1 MSETKN
7 SRTTAG
13 SVATRTVGKT
23 VGMAVDKAVR
33 QQRLRDILVQRAQRQ
48 ATETV
53 REAARGGIRNVNAA
67 SEAADRAVRAAQMRG
82 NQAVGAANAEL
93 RAARGMH
100 SGVAVGL
107 AEERQLL
114 DEGLKGVRQMAHD
127 ARREVIRQNPRM
139 NFQAGRPYTPDE
151 MARIRS
157 GGRMRRVFENNEL
170 YRKANIRQGFEN
182 IARMQQE
189 AEGAIQAASNV
200 RAAENLA
207 ATSRRRVVDAVQGVR
222 DARAARTAAVD
233 TAKALK
239 IEAVRTNARL
249 AREAVRDATR
259 LGQQAVREAA
269 TVKGALNRG
278 LVSVADKARA
288 LKQST
293 GGVLRKAGEI
303 VGKINPFNKPGAT
316 PGKHKILRFFG
327 RQADRALGAGP
338 RAVERLGKKMFTTR
352 TVPGRVMRGLTK
364 AIGGAAGF
372 AISTWID
379 TGMQAYDFLTDPAVS
394 LGDVGKETVDTIEGH
409 RVMRRNP
416 GWWDTTLGSS
426 AYWKEALKG
435 TARAFTFGFFGNGE
449 AGQGP
454 LESDAEFEERGRRES
469 DVQETRW
476 LKGYDVQTGKPL
488 VDMNTGEDISAKVAE
503 VRQAALGQ
511 AKERTL
517 QAQLIGAFDPRTKY
531 SQQTKDELRSR
542 FKGFDPDNLN
552 LDTYAA
558 MIDTLG
564 ARRQKALE
572 EMESNIANFEQFVA
586 KQPKHVQKRLT
597 TAEAYRGY
605 RTKAIEKEYS
615 ESMDHMLAN
624 TKMAGELADRRRD
637 ALYLGV
643 TGRNYRDDVNA
654 QLTGE
659 DDTFFR
665 EFNKEWGGM
674 SLEARALYDVD
685 KEIREYEAAEAPKEP
700 TPVKMEGE

>member
-13 SVATRTVGKT
+13 SVSIRTVGKT
-23 VGMAVDKAVR
+23 IGMAVDKAVR
-33 QQRLRDILVQRAQRQ
+33 QQRLRDIRVQRAQRK
-48 ATETV
+48 ATETAL
-53 REAARGGIRNVNAA
+53 ETARGGLRNVNAA
-67 SEAADRAVRAAQMRG
+67 SEAADRAVRVAQMRG
-82 NQAVGAANAEL
+82 NRAVGAANANF
-93 RAARGMH
+93 RAARGAH
-100 SGVAVGL
+100 SGVAKAL
-107 AEERQLL
+107 AEERRLL

-139 NFQAGRPYTPDE
+139 NFQAGRPYTPQE
-151 MARIRS
+151 MANIRS
-157 GGRMRRVFENNEL
+157 GGRMRRVFANNEL
-170 YRKANIRQGFEN
+170 YRKASIRQGFEN
-182 IARMQQE
+182 ISRLQQE
-189 AEGAIQAASNV
+189 AEGAVRAASNV
-200 RAAENLA
+200 PAAENLA
-207 ATSRRRVVDAVQGVR
+207 ATSRRRVMDAALELR

-233 TAKALK
+233 AAKAAK
-239 IEAVRTNARL
+239 VNAVRTNARL

-278 LVSVADKARA
+278 LVSVADKVRA

-293 GGVLRKAGEI
+293 GGVLNKAGEY
-303 VGKINPFNKPGAT
+303 VGKINPFNKPT
-316 PGKHKILRFFG
+316 PGKHKILGFFG

-338 RAVERLGKKMFTTR
+338 RAVEWLGKKAFTNR
-352 TVPGRVMRGLTK
+352 TVTGRVLRGLTK
-364 AIGGAAGF
+364 ATGGAAGF
-372 AISTWID
+372 AVSTWID
-379 TGMQAYDFLTDPAVS
+379 TGMQAYDFFTDPAVS
-394 LGDVGKETVDTIEGH
+394 LSDVGKETVDTVEGH
-409 RVMRRNP
+409 QVVRRNP

-426 AYWKEALKG
+426 KYWKEALRG

-449 AGQGP
+449 AGQGL

-469 DVQETRW
+469 DVQESRW

-488 VDMNTGEDISAKVAE
+488 VDRNTGEDISAKVAE

-511 AKERTL
+511 AKDRTL

-700 TPVKMEGE
+700 TPAKREGE

>member
-1 MSETKN
+1 M
-7 SRTTAG
+7 
-13 SVATRTVGKT
+13 V
-23 VGMAVDKAVR
+23 VDRAR
-33 QQRLRDILVQRAQRQ
+33 EQQRLRDIRVQRAQRN
-48 ATETV
+48 ATKT
-53 REAARGGIRNVNAA
+53 ALDTARGGLRNVNAA
-67 SEAADRAVRAAQMRG
+67 SVAADRAVRGAKMRG
-82 NQAVGAANAEL
+82 NVAVGAANANL

-100 SGVAVGL
+100 SAATAGL
-107 AEERQLL
+107 IEEHRML
-114 DEGLKGVRQMAHD
+114 DEGLSGIRQMAHD
-127 ARREVIRQNPRM
+127 ARREVIRQNPRI

-170 YRKANIRQGFEN
+170 YRKANIRQGLEN

-189 AEGAIQAASNV
+189 AEGAARAASAVNV
-200 RAAENLA
+200 RAAEDLA

-222 DARAARTAAVD
+222 DARAARKAGVEAAKLAKVD
-233 TAKALK
+233 
-239 IEAVRTNARL
+239 AVRTNARL
-249 AREAVRDATR
+249 AREAVHNAVSN
-259 LGQQAVREAA
+259 GQKAVREAA

-278 LVSVADKARA
+278 LVSIADKVRA

-293 GGVLRKAGEI
+293 GGVLHRVGGIA
-303 VGKINPFNKPGAT
+303 GKINPFNNPFNKPGAT
-316 PGKHKILRFFG
+316 PGKHKILGFLG

-338 RAVERLGKKMFTTR
+338 RLVEGLGKKMFTTR
-352 TVPGRVMRGLTK
+352 TVPGRVLRGLTK
-364 AIGGAAGF
+364 PIGGSAAF
-372 AISTWID
+372 AINTWID
-379 TGMQAYDFLTDPAVS
+379 TSMQAYDFFTDPAVS
-394 LGDVGKETVDTIEGH
+394 LGDVGKKTVDTVEGH
-409 RVMRRNP
+409 RVMRKNP
-416 GWWDTTLGSS
+416 GWWDTTLGNSE
-426 AYWKEALKG
+426 YWSEVLKG
-435 TARAFTFGFFGNGE
+435 TARAFTFGFIGNGE
-449 AGQGP
+449 AGQGL
-454 LESDAEFEERGRRES
+454 LEFDAEFGERKKRES

-476 LKGYDVQTGKPL
+476 LNGYDVQTGKPL

-503 VRQAALGQ
+503 VRQAARGQ
-511 AKERTL
+511 TMERTL

-531 SQQTKDELRSR
+531 SQQTKDELRGR

-552 LDTYAA
+552 FETYAA

-572 EMESNIANFEQFVA
+572 EMELNVANFERFA
-586 KQPKHVQKRLT
+586 AAQPERVRRHLT

-654 QLTGE
+654 QLRGE
-659 DDTFFR
+659 DDVFFR

-685 KEIREYEAAEAPKEP
+685 KELEEYEAAEAPKEP
-700 TPVKMEGE
+700 VPPAPAKKEGE